1 MDSLFNVLVEH
12 VLSRQKEHPEDHGK
26 GVLILGLILT
36 ALPVI
41 GTWMSG
47 GAAAGW
53 KINALLFFLEAFE
66 RSSVSLYFAL

>member
-1 MDSLFNVLVEH
+1 MDSLFLVLVEH

-26 GVLILGLILT
+26 GVMILGLILT
-36 ALPVI
+36 ALPVK

-53 KINALLFFLEAFE
+53 EINACFFYIGF
-66 RSSVSLYFAL
+66 